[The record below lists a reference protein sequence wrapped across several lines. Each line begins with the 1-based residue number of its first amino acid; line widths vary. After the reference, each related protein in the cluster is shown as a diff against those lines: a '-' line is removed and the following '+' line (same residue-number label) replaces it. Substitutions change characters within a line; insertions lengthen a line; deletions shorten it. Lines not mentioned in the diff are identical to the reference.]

1 MIKRILCINY
11 FKKILIESRKYLL
24 LLLLFISACTS
35 NSTEVEKTVQ
45 PTSISDVASY
55 QQKLTEQA
63 LIDSSV
69 ERPENNIKELTPY
82 CANPDSPQPIT
93 DLQEFAGEIIFLNS
107 ANSQLYTFGGFPPAI
122 SKKQFS
128 GDEIDKIEISP
139 DWESM
144 IAYKKQPHQIEPDK
158 STFFLFSKNE
168 SKQVVQIDLSEMSNF
183 VRNQLAPTYSFQ
195 TWSLSW
201 VTNQVIRID
210 ATYSETP
217 SMGFPLHVYN
227 YYDLKAKIWWPEVL
241 EKIPNREKFAWTDS
255 SSDLHY
261 VLYVTNDNH
270 LALWDHELAK
280 VVWEE
285 PYISSYQT
293 RFITQWSPDSKF
305 VAIGGL
311 PEVRI
316 LAMHDLTAVTIHPT
330 QSSIANK
337 EIITDGAVLWSPDS
351 HFLAI
356 MATEQDINEKTW
368 QPFLYIFNVYQGEM
382 IFQCP
387 LLNQKDTAPDKELLW
402 SPDGKFLI
410 QKGKENH
417 FGPTRLYSIADRL
430 VFQFLQNEPI
440 ALEWSKFKLTD
451 FEMEKIP

>member
-1 MIKRILCINY
+1 MIKRKLSINY
-11 FKKILIESRKYLL
+11 FKSILIESQRYVL

-35 NSTEVEKTVQ
+35 HSTEVEKTVQ
-45 PTSISDVASY
+45 LTPTSDVALY
-55 QQKLTEQA
+55 QQELTEQA
-63 LIDSSV
+63 IIDLST
-69 ERPENNIKELTPY
+69 ERPDNNLKELTPS
-82 CANPDSPQPIT
+82 CTNPESPQPIT
-93 DLQEFAGEIIFLNS
+93 NLQEIAGEIILLNS

-128 GDEIDKIEISP
+128 GDEIDKIDVSP

-144 IAYKKQPHQIEPDK
+144 LAYKKQPHQIEPDE
-158 STFFLFSKNE
+158 STFFVLSKNE
-168 SKQVVQIDLSEMSNF
+168 SKEIVQIHLLEMSNF
-183 VRNQLAPTYSFQ
+183 VRKQLAPTYSFQ

-201 VTNQVIRID
+201 VNNQVIRID

-227 YYDLKAKIWWPEVL
+227 YYDLKAKTWWTEVL
-241 EKIPNREKFAWTDS
+241 DEIPNRERFAWTDS
-255 SSDLHY
+255 SPDLHY

-270 LALWDHELAK
+270 LALWDHALAK
-280 VVWEE
+280 VIWEE

-293 RFITQWSPDSKF
+293 RLITQWSPDGRF

-311 PEVRI
+311 PEIRI
-316 LAMHDLTAVTIHPT
+316 LTVNDLTVKIIHPDLISN
-330 QSSIANK
+330 QAKDFFPDGSIQ
-337 EIITDGAVLWSPDS
+337 WSPDS

-356 MATEQDINEKTW
+356 MATEQDINENIW
-368 QPFLYIFNVYQGEM
+368 QPILYIYNVYQEEM

-430 VFQFLQNEPI
+430 VFQFLQNELI
-440 ALEWSKFKLTD
+440 ALDWSKFNLTD
-451 FEMEKIP
+451 FEMEKMP